1 MLHRMMVG
9 GKKTRFYSD
18 NLIVKIDPN
27 LRAQLAAAAE
37 RERLS
42 MSELVRRGVRAA
54 LTQSERTGEPRAC

>member
-1 MLHRMMVG
+1 MMIA
-9 GKKTRFYSD
+9 GKNRADYSD
-18 NLIVKIDPN
+18 VLLVRLEPE

-54 LTQSERTGEPRAC
+54 LQVRGERQLESIAK